1 MSSDQSPAGSQVSDI
16 TYDSLPSL
24 PSSLSSQHRNA
35 DATNITWQSL
45 ATPNS
50 NRQNNSGEGFFTAP
64 GTASASNSQVYSVP
78 RPSPLPP
85 KDFPRPVEPTEPMLL
100 SSSRKRVSPPTTP
113 VTPRKRA
120 KTARSN
126 SSREA
131 VDSEEFT
138 FARPSVPNRFIP
150 PSPGPSHQP
159 SSQQLVNS
167 PTNSQSSRS
176 SQSSRQAKPIPGSPV
191 WKHLQTLKS
200 TRQASRMSSPSGSA
214 PGTPSP
220 MPVNASPLGRLS
232 PLSSLGSFS
241 NVLPSSNART
251 TTGAPA
257 TPDTNHQFPTAHL
270 YPPAAKEV
278 HLFQL
283 ESYIQSTPDLSGSNP
298 TCTVDNLL
306 LERGHALFKQ
316 IYAACLMHMLYRP
329 LDHSR
334 TICLAVIRDGER
346 PVWPQQPGRSPPIP
360 THILG
365 LFYITTMRISILVWG
380 TCRLVGNKSLHI
392 KYTFL
397 DSCAELELP
406 TEMSKLKPFIEV
418 QIEGSIPF
426 PYLVDKF
433 TFIPSHW
440 TEQTTNLSELEHDM
454 LFCQLISTVV
464 HELPFNFMAKAHP
477 VRPLWAYDVVETQIR
492 LLLGQVAEGQIS
504 LEKIKSGKDF
514 VPACVYL
521 HGDAFESNDGP
532 GVSDIPRSAEDEIES
547 EGESQAGVD
556 DAEEIPELA
565 EGLMTHLNTLESSR
579 AGLEITDES
588 DWYITGSNGIKYQ
601 IAAPTVSSRS
611 STPASH
617 QQSSPAKETAD
628 STASAL
634 EEDTIKYIHA
644 RLVEH
649 CAHQHP
655 SQVSYWKQLKES
667 TLGDS
672 GIGLITTHLWLSSLL
687 HLPSEHCFYIDPPL
701 LDQLVACY
709 KNDPLGT
716 TADHVPLLFNRHRLW
731 AQMGSTAHILALA
744 HVPEVCGA
752 ELSWLLLDIEV
763 QEGRVNMIELIV
775 PPCGA
780 FNNDAFA
787 DLVSFFLGALSR
799 VLPGPKLSSNT
810 SRVQQ
815 RTKTLILPQLAT
827 EESVFLVLLG
837 YLLGKMLG
845 QAVPAVDVKTM
856 RQSVC
861 YYYNHALRSSKV
873 DLSFPWPGLTD
884 PKGKL
889 LTEENS
895 EEVGRRQFMLAS
907 NREASPFEM
916 FPRRRSYTTTLVT
929 PGPSE
934 PFFQELAQSNSSHPE
949 GILVGTTGRSL
960 PDLEKAVFLGRYSS
974 FKKKFPD
981 SLLQVP
987 EALSLEQY
995 VQLVQELGGPESEA
1009 ARELLLLGKHNGQ
1022 RITVDWLKDAI
1033 YPKPE
1038 QMFASYDLDSV
1049 SRSSHEAPKLLKAGT
1064 YYPRPDRRFGL
1075 TTGNELYIN
1084 LEGKKIGMHTCPNF
1098 CIMSLGDNNQFRLL
1112 VFLPGCRNR
1121 VDRLWRNM
1129 ARESEMQ
1136 DWYHTFLTA
1145 LRILS
1150 TQVPLSWQHAVE
1162 KTIEALPT
1170 TYRMASEQQNKGGG
1184 LYSSTG
1190 YRVEPFILNSVFR
1203 IMRTI
1208 IDTTPQLAKY
1218 RGYFFHLV
1226 GMNLKLATMN
1236 IHGQMDDNPLQHA
1249 LSPFD
1254 FTDWF
1259 AGNPHDLVADIGW
1272 TANIDR
1278 NAMPVDLQTTTM
1290 LFRTDPFAE
1299 LAAAAYKKGQI
1310 DHYCSSHVVGGWRST
1325 PLASGQSIGWNWTV
1339 KQALRIGN
1347 KDKFTNQMS
1356 GFLNVVKDA
1365 DSYGVR
1371 FEVRVPAWGANQVM
1385 KMNARD
1391 ILDRLTAAETI

>member
-1 MSSDQSPAGSQVSDI
+1 
-16 TYDSLPSL
+16 
-24 PSSLSSQHRNA
+24 
-35 DATNITWQSL
+35 
-45 ATPNS
+45 
-50 NRQNNSGEGFFTAP
+50 
-64 GTASASNSQVYSVP
+64 
-78 RPSPLPP
+78 
-85 KDFPRPVEPTEPMLL
+85 
-100 SSSRKRVSPPTTP
+100 
-113 VTPRKRA
+113 
-120 KTARSN
+120 
-126 SSREA
+126 
-131 VDSEEFT
+131 
-138 FARPSVPNRFIP
+138 
-150 PSPGPSHQP
+150 
-159 SSQQLVNS
+159 
-167 PTNSQSSRS
+167 
-176 SQSSRQAKPIPGSPV
+176 
-191 WKHLQTLKS
+191 
-200 TRQASRMSSPSGSA
+200 
-214 PGTPSP
+214 
-220 MPVNASPLGRLS
+220 
-232 PLSSLGSFS
+232 
-241 NVLPSSNART
+241 
-251 TTGAPA
+251 
-257 TPDTNHQFPTAHL
+257 
-270 YPPAAKEV
+270 
-278 HLFQL
+278 
-283 ESYIQSTPDLSGSNP
+283 
-298 TCTVDNLL
+298 
-306 LERGHALFKQ
+306 
-316 IYAACLMHMLYRP
+316 
-329 LDHSR
+329 
-334 TICLAVIRDGER
+334 
-346 PVWPQQPGRSPPIP
+346 
-360 THILG
+360 
-365 LFYITTMRISILVWG
+365 MRISILVWG

-649 CAHQHP
+649 RAHQHP
-655 SQVSYWKQLKES
+655 SRVSYWKQLKES

-1391 ILDRLTAAETI
+1391 ILDRLTAAETIVCYPTATISAFKSTLCRGWSSIINKQSQLAPATRKSPEVVLLTSVLAYWLKSLIKRPDNLSASTQMATGLRLIETTQSYGIPSLRSASLGEDGLRMSYVVEAERFNILALSGLTVQAGPDTQDNNTFRAVPLPDPLQSPPPSPPRPLTANQLWPQSSEDFLQALINTHLPRALWGQFPRDRLSGTNEALRLRKQPLQRKHWSKIVEPLNTTMHLNGKFLDSVDRLFPLNWTATQTTGDMAAYDRDFLERIRDHVKTKPAKAQADYSSELRRRIRNTLMEKWDYLPNVQNHRMWTYNYNGGQTEKRIFRICPKST